1 MTNSANT
8 KLSEKLEKAI
18 YFHNLGKFKEAT
30 RLYQELIDHEPGF
43 PDPWNLLGVVAYQKK
58 NYKLAKTLI
67 TTAIKLNNKAPDFY
81 NNLGLVHTKLKN
93 NDDARFQFEKALE
106 LDKNH
111 INSLLNLASLYRKSG
126 NFRDAL
132 RLGKRA
138 KKTDPNNV
146 SVLNNLGNT
155 LVDCNFTNEAVL
167 AYRKAIRIDP
177 ESGLSHWN
185 LSLALLSI
193 GKIAEGFAELKWRWK
208 WGEFPGKRRKLNK
221 PVWSGEDLRN
231 KTIFI
236 YPEQGLG
243 DAIQFV
249 RYSSELLH
257 LAKQVILE
265 VPKPLSRLVNIPN
278 LATKIITEGE
288 TVPTF
293 DFHATYV
300 DLAVIMKTSSASI
313 PSHVPYLKTSPYLKK
328 KFAKLLNEYTEK
340 KIGINWFG
348 NEQNPADYFR
358 KIPIE
363 ELEPLFEMQG
373 INWFS
378 LQKETQNSKC
388 EISKNNELIKIRSSP
403 LEQAAGLIQELDL
416 VITSDTAIAHLAG
429 ALAKPVWILLH
440 HAPDWRWLTNGATSK
455 WYPTAL
461 LFRQSKA
468 GDWAPVISEV
478 RKHLNLFLGKQ
489 T

>member
-1 MTNSANT
+1 MINSANT
-8 KLSEKLEKAI
+8 ELSRKLDKAI
-18 YFHNLGKFKEAT
+18 YCHNLGKFREAT
-30 RLYQELIDHEPGF
+30 KLYQELIDQEPGF
-43 PDPWNLLGVVAYQKK
+43 PDPWNLLGVLAYQKK
-58 NYKLAKTLI
+58 KYRLAKTLI
-67 TTAIKLNNKAPDFY
+67 TTAIKLNNRAPDFY

-93 NDDARFQFEKALE
+93 NHDARSHFEKALE
-106 LDKNH
+106 LDQNH
-111 INSLLNLASLYRKSG
+111 INSLLNLASLYRRSG
-126 NFRDAL
+126 KFTDAL
-132 RLGKRA
+132 KKA
-138 KKTDPNNV
+138 KSAEKADPNNV

-167 AYRKAIRIDP
+167 TYKKAIRIDP

-193 GKIAEGFAELKWRWK
+193 GKTAEGFAEMKWRWK
-208 WGEFPGKRRKLNK
+208 WKGFPGKRRKLNK
-221 PVWSGEDLRN
+221 PIWSGEDLSN

-243 DAIQFV
+243 DAIQFI

-257 LAKQVILE
+257 VAKHVILE
-265 VPKPLSRLVNIPN
+265 VPKPLSKLVNVPN
-278 LATKIITEGE
+278 LATKLITEGE

-293 DFHATYV
+293 DFHATFV
-300 DLAVIMKTSSASI
+300 DLAVIMKTSSTSI
-313 PSHVPYLKTSPYLKK
+313 PNHVPYLKTSPLLKK
-328 KFAKLLNEYTEK
+328 KFAKLLDKYTEK

-348 NEQNPADYFR
+348 NEQNPADCFR

-363 ELEPLFEMQG
+363 ELEPLFQMPG
-373 INWFS
+373 INWFD
-378 LQKETQNSKC
+378 LQKETPNSIAK
-388 EISKNNELIKIRSSP
+388 IPRNNKLIKIRSSP
-403 LEQAAGLIQELDL
+403 LEQAAALIQELDL

-440 HAPDWRWLTNGATSK
+440 HAPDWRWLTNGSSSR

-468 GDWAPVISEV
+468 GEWSPVVSEV
-478 RKHLNLFLGKQ
+478 RKHLNLFLNKS

>member
-1 MTNSANT
+1 MTKGSSA
-8 KLSEKLEKAI
+8 KLSENLDKAI
-18 YFHNLGKFKEAT
+18 CYHNLGKLKEAT
-30 RLYQELIDHEPGF
+30 KLYQELIDREPGF
-43 PDPWNLLGVVAYQKK
+43 PDPWNLLGVIAYQREK
-58 NYKLAKTLI
+58 YGLAEKLI
-67 TTAIKLNNKAPDFY
+67 TTAIELNNKAPDYY
-81 NNLGLVHTKLKN
+81 NNLGLVYTKHKSTN
-93 NDDARFQFEKALE
+93 SARHQFEKALE
-106 LDKNH
+106 LDPKH
-111 INSLLNLASLYRKSG
+111 VNSLLNLGSLLRKSG
-126 NFRDAL
+126 NFSAAL
-132 RLGKRA
+132 ELSKRA

-167 AYRKAIRIDP
+167 AYKKAIKIDP

-193 GKIAEGFAELKWRWK
+193 GKTAEGFAEMKWRWK
-208 WGEFPGKRRKLNK
+208 WKEFPGKRRKLNK

-257 LAKQVILE
+257 LAKHVILE

-278 LATKIITEGE
+278 MATKIITEGE

-300 DLAVIMKTSSASI
+300 DLAVIMKTSSDSI
-313 PSHVPYLKTSPYLKK
+313 PSHVPYLKTSPFLKE
-328 KFAKLLNEYTEK
+328 KFANLLDAYTEK

-348 NEQNPADYFR
+348 NEQNPADCFR

-363 ELEPLFEMQG
+363 ELEPLFEMPG
-373 INWFS
+373 INWFD
-378 LQKETQNSKC
+378 LQEETQNSKSK
-388 EISKNNELIKIRSSP
+388 IPKNNKLIKIRSSP

-478 RKHLNLFLGKQ
+478 RKHLNLFLDKQ

>member
-1 MTNSANT
+1 MINSPNA
-8 KLSEKLEKAI
+8 KLSEKLDKAI
-18 YFHNLGKFKEAT
+18 YCHNLGKFKEAT
-30 RLYQELIDHEPGF
+30 KLYQELIDHEPGF

-67 TTAIKLNNKAPDFY
+67 TTAIKLNNRAPDFY
-81 NNLGLVHTKLKN
+81 NNLGLVHKKLKN
-93 NDDARFQFEKALE
+93 TDAARFQFEKALE
-106 LDKNH
+106 LDQKH
-111 INSLLNLASLYRKSG
+111 INSLLNLASLFRKSG
-126 NFRDAL
+126 KFTDAL
-132 RLGKRA
+132 RLGKKA
-138 KKTDPNNV
+138 KKADPNNV

-155 LVDCNFTNEAVL
+155 LVDCNFSDEAVL
-167 AYRKAIRIDP
+167 TYKKAIRIDP

-193 GKIAEGFAELKWRWK
+193 GKTAEGFAEMRWRWNWK
-208 WGEFPGKRRKLNK
+208 EFPGKRRKLSK
-221 PVWSGEDLRN
+221 PVWSGEDLSS

-257 LAKQVILE
+257 LAKHVILE
-265 VPKPLSRLVNIPN
+265 VPKPLSKLINVPN
-278 LATKIITEGE
+278 LATKIIIEGE

-300 DLAVIMKTSSASI
+300 DLAVVMKTSAASI
-313 PSHVPYLKTSPYLKK
+313 PNKVPYLKTTPVLKK
-328 KFAKLLNEYTEK
+328 KFCKILGKYTKK

-348 NEQNPADYFR
+348 NPQNPADQFR
-358 KIPIE
+358 KIPME
-363 ELEPLFEMQG
+363 ALEPLFEIPG

-378 LQKETQNSKC
+378 LQKETSNWKRKLPKYTNL
-388 EISKNNELIKIRSSP
+388 EKIRSTP
-403 LEQAAGLIQELDL
+403 LEHAAGLIQELDL

-440 HAPDWRWLTNGATSK
+440 HAPDWRWLINGSTSK

-461 LFRQSKA
+461 LFRQSKP
-468 GDWAPVISEV
+468 GDWTPVILEV
-478 RKHLNLFLGKQ
+478 QKHLTLFLDKQ